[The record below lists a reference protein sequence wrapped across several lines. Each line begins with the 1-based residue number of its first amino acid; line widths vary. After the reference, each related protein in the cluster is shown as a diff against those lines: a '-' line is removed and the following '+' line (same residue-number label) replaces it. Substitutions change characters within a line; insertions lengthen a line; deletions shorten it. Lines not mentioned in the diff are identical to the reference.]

1 MPLAPRLKNGFI
13 SKLFGFQK
21 NSTSLTGILLAI
33 NIGVAGGKI
42 WESSQE
48 TLGSIILL
56 ISDIFWSIVSL
67 TWISVLRQSWRY
79 SFDGEVRKPRPPPPP
94 PRAGGGAVAGRY
106 VGR

>member
-1 MPLAPRLKNGFI
+1 MPLAPRLTKGFI

-33 NIGVAGGKI
+33 KIGVPSGKI

-48 TLGSIILL
+48 TLGSIMLL
-56 ISDIFWSIVSL
+56 IAEIFWSIVCL

-79 SFDGEVRKPRPPPPP
+79 SFEGEVRTPPNPPLL
-94 PRAGGGAVAGRY
+94 RAGVWGY
-106 VGR
+106 

>member
-21 NSTSLTGILLAI
+21 NSTSRTGILLAI
-33 NIGVAGGKI
+33 KIGVPGGKI

-48 TLGSIILL
+48 TLGSIMLL
-56 ISDIFWSIVSL
+56 IADIFWSIVSL

-79 SFDGEVRKPRPPPPP
+79 SLVVGARSPPNPPLI
-94 PRAGGGAVAGRY
+94 RGGTRV
-106 VGR
+106 